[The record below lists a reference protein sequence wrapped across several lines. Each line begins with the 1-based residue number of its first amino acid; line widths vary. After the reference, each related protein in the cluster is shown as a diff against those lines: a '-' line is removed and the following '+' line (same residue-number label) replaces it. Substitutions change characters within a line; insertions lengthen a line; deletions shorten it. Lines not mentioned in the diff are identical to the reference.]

1 MQSWKISTVVQPSG
15 NKYAEWHAPAARP
28 RRAGGAPVPGTRGT
42 SLLSLTARP
51 GGNTGTASLAET
63 RNAANLLV
71 LLYDCGE
78 RLPAGNVGGARQQ
91 KCLGTLLTCGSLLE
105 GIVEAAQQA
114 RCSPPRSCTTPKK
127 RTYNKAQREYVAPGR
142 HAASTA
148 AEPDQVIL

>member
-15 NKYAEWHAPAARP
+15 NKYAEWRAPAARP
-28 RRAGGAPVPGTRGT
+28 RRAGELQCPALEGRLCCP
-42 SLLSLTARP
+42 LQRP